1 MSTSTSKRAKSKKR
15 VKLPEIRQKRG
26 GNPHPNPPP
35 PEHQFKPGQSG
46 NPGGRPKLLGEA
58 YKAKLAR
65 VVPGDS
71 EGRTYAEVMADAV
84 SLEVIRGNVQAAKE
98 IRSATEGD
106 RVVFE
111 DAWKSEIVEHLK
123 AGHISPQDVIE
134 AIGLDDARSLIIT
147 AGAAIPAL
155 ASESK
160 DTTGTDA
167 DDRPAD

>member
-1 MSTSTSKRAKSKKR
+1 MSTSTSKRASGKKR
-15 VKLPEIRQKRG
+15 AKLPGIRQKRG

-35 PEHQFKPGQSG
+35 IEHQFKPGQSG
-46 NPGGRPKLLGEA
+46 NPTGRPKLLGEA

-65 VVPGDS
+65 AVPGDE
-71 EGRTYAEVMADAV
+71 EGRTYAEVMADAIA
-84 SLEVIRGNVQAAKE
+84 LEVIKGDVAAARE

-134 AIGLDDARSLIIT
+134 AIGLDDARSLIIA
-147 AGAAIPAL
+147 AGAVIPAI
-155 ASESK
+155 ASEPK
-160 DTTGTDA
+160 DATGTDA
-167 DDRPAD
+167 DSRPGD